1 MKFRR
6 LVVLAMIIA
15 LVLQLG
21 VCANATGIQDE
32 PRSPTEFA
40 LDQVAAVI
48 AEDAS
53 CPWTSETVIDSTTVL
68 YNMQREPNGY
78 IFKLKTG
85 TNDCGYIQIHDYD
98 GVYALYGYAYCG
110 GSEVQDM
117 AEYWGIDLKEV
128 KYIYFLSA
136 YNYLF
141 EGEKGEYIDASS
153 NTPCELSYNELTTFE
168 QNYAN

>member
-1 MKFRR
+1 M
-6 LVVLAMIIA
+6 
-15 LVLQLG
+15 VLQLG

-40 LDQVAAVI
+40 LDQVADVI

-85 TNDCGYIQIHDYD
+85 TNDCRYIQIHDYD
-98 GVYALYGYAYCG
+98 GIYALYGYAYCG
-110 GSEVQDM
+110 ESEVQDM
-117 AEYWGIDLKEV
+117 AEHWGDGLERSKIH
-128 KYIYFLSA
+128 
-136 YNYLF
+136 LF
-141 EGEKGEYIDASS
+141 PECI
-153 NTPCELSYNELTTFE
+153 
-168 QNYAN
+168 